1 MKAKITI
8 LEESSPSIEAEAYAL
23 REASIWLEEH
33 GLSKVVIEFDYL
45 LVVNVIVVNVING
58 GARGQN

>member
-23 REASIWLEEH
+23 RVF
-33 GLSKVVIEFDYL
+33 GLKNMVSRK
-45 LVVNVIVVNVING
+45 
-58 GARGQN
+58 